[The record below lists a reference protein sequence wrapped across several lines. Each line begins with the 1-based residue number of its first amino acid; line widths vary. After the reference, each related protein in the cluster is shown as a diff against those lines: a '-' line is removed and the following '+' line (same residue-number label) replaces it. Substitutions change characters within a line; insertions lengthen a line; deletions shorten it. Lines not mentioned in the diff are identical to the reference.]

1 MAEAKAEKSKP
12 KGKGKG
18 KGKAEKTLEGL
29 QPEKERR
36 LHADG
41 YDWVYGVDEAGR
53 GPLAGP
59 VVTACCY
66 VPPELDIPGI
76 MVRGQG
82 GGTEHRGV
90 DCVCRDLCRW
100 PVCGCSGVI
109 WFSCVGVGGSRTASR
124 WTRRHA
130 RRPSPC

>member
-1 MAEAKAEKSKP
+1 MAEAKAEKAKP
-12 KGKGKG
+12 KGKGKGKG

-82 GGTEHRGV
+82 
-90 DCVCRDLCRW
+90 VCSMASVWVQWGD
-100 PVCGCSGVI
+100 
-109 WFSCVGVGGSRTASR
+109 WFSCVWVGGSRTASR
-124 WTRRHA
+124 WMRRHA
-130 RRPSPC
+130 RRPSHC